1 MELKENV
8 TYNCES
14 AGLPIRLQLLQL
26 LLLLYYTATAIT
38 LLTVTAKS
46 YSNHILIL
54 RKEKSFS
61 NGHICWKTI
70 DEIMKFK
77 LQM

>member
-14 AGLPIRLQLLQL
+14 AGLPIRLQLLHL

-38 LLTVTAKS
+38 LDNNGKIV
-46 YSNHILIL
+46 L
-54 RKEKSFS
+54 RKTNNCPVDISVGKQLT
-61 NGHICWKTI
+61 K
-70 DEIMKFK
+70 
-77 LQM
+77 